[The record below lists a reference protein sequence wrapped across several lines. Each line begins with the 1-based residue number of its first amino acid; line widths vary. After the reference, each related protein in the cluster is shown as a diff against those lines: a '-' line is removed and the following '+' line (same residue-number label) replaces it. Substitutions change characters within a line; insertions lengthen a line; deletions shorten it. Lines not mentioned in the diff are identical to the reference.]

1 MVVCARCVLHDI
13 SKNVFKQAFG
23 GYWKMYG
30 DYSLETNRRLPML
43 EGGYFFPFLLAAFLR
58 SALALRLLLAS
69 MRAVWSG

>member
-43 EGGYFFPFLLAAFLR
+43 FCDGFGVITIGF
-58 SALALRLLLAS
+58 
-69 MRAVWSG
+69 